1 MAQLTG
7 KIRSVSYKKVLSQDL
22 PICENLDVNVWGPKC
37 CIEYENCAYAVS
49 KWVSPKRTRSYPYS
63 RVYDTLSMCGGRVI
77 TIIPVIKDEGFDGDM
92 DYLQWDTISLMS
104 LLNVYT
110 IICYYND
117 ADKNN
122 RKGRKPNKIT
132 NQRFDS
138 DYVISKIKE
147 LSFYH
152 SSALHWNLKQ
162 LEPKN
167 LEVLLDKAISTYKR
181 ISNKLTVK
189 MHDPSNIENFKRR
202 ILESRNSFM
211 ELSRNKAKQAQNRE
225 SLTTQPKESLSNG
238 EKMTIEIE
246 NYLGGNYFLTVDDVI
261 IIKNTYYLTESKH
274 TKSGLIPSLD
284 DIKDGLLKMFIFSN
298 IDELKTIN
306 GKVDFKP
313 VLRLTSERLS
323 GQIDENIDKKSL
335 NSFFELNKFKET
347 DKKLVNSL
355 IEEANMNNFGLL
367 IEKSNVR
374 KNI

>member
-1 MAQLTG
+1 MAQLIG
-7 KIRSVSYKKVLSQDL
+7 KIESVSYKKVLSQDL
-22 PICENLDVNVWGPKC
+22 PICENFDVNAWGTKC
-37 CIEYENCAYAVS
+37 CIKYENCIYAVS

-63 RVYDTLSMCGGRVI
+63 RVYDTLSTCGGRII
-77 TIIPVIKDEGFDGDM
+77 TVIPVIKDEGADGDM

-104 LLNVYT
+104 LLSVYT

-147 LSFYH
+147 LNFYH

-167 LEVLLDKAISTYKR
+167 LEALLDNAVSGYKKISDKHNVK
-181 ISNKLTVK
+181 IHDASNV
-189 MHDPSNIENFKRR
+189 ENFKRR
-202 ILESRNSFM
+202 ILEARGSFM
-211 ELSRNKAKQAQNRE
+211 KLSRNKAKQAQNRE
-225 SLTTQPKESLSNG
+225 SLTTQPKEALSNG

-246 NYLGGNYFLTVDDVI
+246 NYLGGNYFLTIDDVI
-261 IIKNTYYLTESKH
+261 ITKDMYYLMESKH

-298 IDELKTIN
+298 IHVLRTIN
-306 GKVDFKP
+306 GNVDFKP
-313 VLRLTSERLS
+313 VLRLTSEKLA
-323 GQIDENIDKKSL
+323 GKIDENIDKKSL

-355 IEEANMNNFGLL
+355 IEEANMNNFGLRV
-367 IEKSNVR
+367 EHSTVG
-374 KNI
+374 KNL